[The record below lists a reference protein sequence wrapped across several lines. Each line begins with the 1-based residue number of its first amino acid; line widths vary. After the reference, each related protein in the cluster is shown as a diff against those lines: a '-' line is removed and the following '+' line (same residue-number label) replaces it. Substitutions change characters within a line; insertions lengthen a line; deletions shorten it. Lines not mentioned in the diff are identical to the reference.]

1 MKKLIIA
8 AVLAAGIAISGLPAV
23 ETTLSLG
30 GTAELS
36 YWTDIKEFKKEAIR
50 NSIDNKDYSFG
61 PDVTFFSYT
70 SGFTGLWGNAALIFP
85 KNKLFNTWGI
95 LDFNL
100 GPAFRIPLG
109 NILVIQL
116 GLGANAKFPIDFK
129 EAMIGVG
136 TTGSVQ
142 IGLGES
148 AALVGGINV
157 SYDFYEFVEKQ
168 KVTYLT
174 IRPYVGIGFRIGDK

>member
-8 AVLAAGIAISGLPAV
+8 AVLAAGIAISGLSAV

-116 GLGANAKFPIDFK
+116 GLG
-129 EAMIGVG
+129 
-136 TTGSVQ
+136 
-142 IGLGES
+142 ES

>member
-8 AVLAAGIAISGLPAV
+8 AVLTMGIAISGLSAV
-23 ETTLSLG
+23 ETTLSIG

-36 YWTDIKEFKKEAIR
+36 YWTDIKDFKKEAIR
-50 NSIDNKDYSFG
+50 NSINDKDYSFG
-61 PDVTFFSYT
+61 PDITFFSYM

-100 GPAFRIPLG
+100 GPAFLIPLG
-109 NILVIQL
+109 NVFAIQFAI
-116 GLGANAKFPIDFK
+116 GANAKFPVDFK
-129 EAMIGVG
+129 SAMIGVG

-142 IGLGES
+142 LGLGKA
-148 AALVGGINV
+148 AALVGGLNI
-157 SYDFYEFVEKQ
+157 SYDFYEFFEKQ

-174 IRPYVGIGFRIGDK
+174 FRPYVGVGFRLGDK

>member
-8 AVLAAGIAISGLPAV
+8 AVLAAGIAISGLSAV

-100 GPAFRIPLG
+100 GPAFRIPFDKLFAVQMG
-109 NILVIQL
+109 IGV
-116 GLGANAKFPIDFK
+116 NAKLPTDFK
-129 EAMIGVG
+129 HAMLGIG
-136 TTGSVQ
+136 TTGGVQ
-142 IGLGES
+142 FGLGKTTS
-148 AALVGGINV
+148 LVAGVNV
-157 SYDFYEFVEKQ
+157 SYDFYDVVEKQ
-168 KVTYLT
+168 KTTYLT
-174 IRPYVGIGFRIGDK
+174 FRPYVGVGFRLGDK